1 MSKYLK
7 YPGFTI
13 IELIIVLAIIGILTA
28 VSLPRFDGLTDEAKK
43 AADKTSASTIAK
55 AFEIYTI
62 LYDEPPSP
70 KDLCDSKLINSDI
83 LKPKYDNN
91 KTNNGYYAAIEN
103 GSVSVYYSKKYISG
117 DSTKWGSSNGVKIF
131 PEQ

>member
-1 MSKYLK
+1 MSNHSKLL
-7 YPGFTI
+7 GFTI
-13 IELIIVLAIIGILTA
+13 IELVIVLAIIGVLAA

-62 LYDEPPSP
+62 LYDSSPSP

-83 LKPKYDNN
+83 LKPKYDNK
-91 KTNNGYYAAIEN
+91 KTNNGYHAAVEN

-117 DSTKWGSSNGVKIF
+117 DSTGWGNSNGVRIF